1 MQSEII
7 GQLYRRHRRPGGGRC
22 PATGPSCVI
31 PAWEGRNIFVQWRAG
46 ASMNAIRTAGV
57 QLTEVKRIDDAF
69 ALDIDRLA
77 ANATE
82 PNPFYESWCL
92 RPALEFLST
101 ETLQLLAVRNATNE
115 LIGLLPLTFRP
126 HFKRLPQRTL
136 RSWIHECAFLAAPLL
151 HRGHLQEAVDAI
163 LDWFAS
169 KGAAAGVIELV
180 DIRADGDVAAALDTA
195 IARRPQLLSRR
206 TRWTRAMHRLD
217 VPDDPEHMS
226 AKQRST
232 LRRKERRLGEEG
244 ALSYRTLSE
253 GDDLATWLANFLQ
266 VEASGWKGRA
276 GTALGA
282 DESRQAF
289 LFAACQ
295 AAHARGQL
303 HMLALELDGRPIAMK
318 CNFVSGSQAFTFKIA
333 YEEAHARH
341 SPGVL
346 IELFQM
352 RSIRETHP
360 QLEAVDSCTVAD
372 NTMFPNLWPGQ
383 CVLGDYAIL
392 HNTLVNRLMLNQGE
406 RVHRMLKRRLVGS
419 P

>member
-1 MQSEII
+1 
-7 GQLYRRHRRPGGGRC
+7 
-22 PATGPSCVI
+22 
-31 PAWEGRNIFVQWRAG
+31 
-46 ASMNAIRTAGV
+46 MNASRIPGV
-57 QLTEVKRIDDAF
+57 QLTEVRRIDDAF
-69 ALDIDRLA
+69 ALEIDHLA

-92 RPALEFLST
+92 RPALEHLSS
-101 ETLQLLAVRNATNE
+101 EPLQLLSVRSATNG
-115 LIGLLPLTFRP
+115 LICVLPLTYRS
-126 HFKRLPQRTL
+126 HFKRLPKRTL
-136 RSWIHECAFLAAPLL
+136 RSWIHESAFLAAPLL
-151 HRGHLQEAVDAI
+151 HRGHVQEAIDAL

-180 DIRADGDVAAALDTA
+180 DIRMDGEVASALDTA
-195 IARRPQLLSRR
+195 IARRPQLLTRR

-217 VPDDPEHMS
+217 RPDDPGHMS

-232 LRRKERRLGEEG
+232 LRRKERRLAEEG
-244 ALSYRTLSE
+244 ALGYRTMSD
-253 GDDLATWLANFLQ
+253 GDDLTTWLENFMD

-276 GTALGA
+276 GTAMGA
-282 DESRQAF
+282 DAARRAF
-289 LFAACQ
+289 VLAACR

-318 CNFVSGSQAFTFKIA
+318 CNFISGNQAFTFKIA

-352 RSIRETHP
+352 RCIRDTHP
-360 QLEAVDSCTVAD
+360 QLQAVDSCTVAD

-383 CVLGDYAIL
+383 CELGDYAIL
-392 HNTLVNRLMLNQGE
+392 HNTLLNRVVLNHGE
-406 RVHRMLKRRLVGS
+406 RVHRLLKRRLVAS
-419 P
+419 A